1 MPLYGAQPDITSA
14 LMGLA
19 KETKARGWWQAFAD
33 VMPDYFDLYVGL
45 EAAASR
51 LFVYNGELVPGLFQT
66 EDYASTVVR
75 THNPDLGPAEVARRV
90 RLRMARQAILH
101 RPIGPPV
108 APGRAGR
115 VRAPPSGGRGRGH
128 GRAVG
133 PVWPKSPNCPTSRCG

>member
-1 MPLYGAQPDITSA
+1 
-14 LMGLA
+14 MGLA

-33 VMPDYFDLYVGL
+33 AMPDYFDLYVGL

-66 EDYASTVVR
+66 EDYTSTVVR

-108 APGRAGR
+108 LQVALDESVLRRPAGGAEVMAGQLDR
-115 VRAPPSGGRGRGH
+115 LAE
-128 GRAVG
+128 
-133 PVWPKSPNCPTSRCG
+133 SPNSPTSRCG